1 MAGPPDH
8 LMIYNGN
15 QLLLLSFYGHWTFIN
30 EKYNPNSKAGCYWE
44 FHVEVNWIAEYLC
57 QKPLGN
63 LK

>member
-30 EKYNPNSKAGCYWE
+30 EKYNPNSKARCYWE